1 VQVDIHGHVPRGFI
15 GVFEESSY
23 CYTSVCEEQVD
34 KPKLFPGCID
44 KRNVACF
51 GADVCNYGKCGVG
64 SKCIQLGF
72 NLLQVLGVAVCNDNA
87 SARSMKASRERSAN
101 SVCGTSNN
109 GGGSLKIHVSDL
121 MASVTRVIHP
131 VQEGVHFL
139 VCPICTMRE
148 AGGPSTSGSIP
159 ALREELHM
167 LDTRES
173 VITEA
178 IAVID
183 KALAEML
190 RRELVSAVEVGDL
203 LLDLRTLLSA
213 SAATTDA

>member
-1 VQVDIHGHVPRGFI
+1 VQIDIHGHVPRGFI
-15 GVFEESSY
+15 GVFEESSHS
-23 CYTSVCEEQVD
+23 YTSICEEQVD
-34 KPKLFPGCID
+34 KPKLLPSCVNE
-44 KRNVACF
+44 RNVACF

-64 SKCIQLGF
+64 PKRIQLGF
-72 NLLQVLGVAVCNDNA
+72 NLLQILGVAVCNDNA
-87 SARSMKASRERSAN
+87 SASSMKASRERSAN

-121 MASVTRVIHP
+121 MASVTGVIHP

-148 AGGPSTSGSIP
+148 AGGPGTSGSIP